1 MTSEG
6 IEVESMLLNEAIV
19 MEALREV
26 QDPELRLGIVDLG
39 LIYGADV
46 TDEGRSVE
54 VQMTLTSPGCPYGPM
69 LLSDVKRVIDNLPG
83 VEKSEV
89 KMVWDPPWDPRT
101 MASDEIKD
109 KLGIW

>member
-1 MTSEG
+1 M
-6 IEVESMLLNEAIV
+6 IMNEELV
-19 MEALREV
+19 MEALKEV

-46 TDEGRSVE
+46 ADDGKSVT
-54 VQMTLTSPGCPYGPM
+54 VRMTLTSPACPYGPM
-69 LLSDVKRVIDNLPG
+69 LINDVKKVVDDLPG
-83 VEKSEV
+83 VDKSEV
-89 KMVWDPPWDPRT
+89 QIVWDPPWDPKT

>member
-1 MTSEG
+1 MTE
-6 IEVESMLLNEAIV
+6 ELV
-19 MEALREV
+19 MDALKEV

-46 TDEGRSVE
+46 AEDGKSVT
-54 VQMTLTSPGCPYGPM
+54 VRMTLTSPACPYGPM
-69 LLSDVKRVIDNLPG
+69 LITDVKSVVDNLPG
-83 VEKSEV
+83 VDQSEV
-89 KMVWDPPWDPRT
+89 KLIWDPPWDPKT

>member
-1 MTSEG
+1 
-6 IEVESMLLNEAIV
+6 MLMNEELV
-19 MEALREV
+19 MEALKEV

-46 TDEGRSVE
+46 AEDGKSVT
-54 VQMTLTSPGCPYGPM
+54 VRMTLTSPACPYGPM
-69 LLSDVKRVIDNLPG
+69 LITDVKNVVDNLPG
-83 VEKSEV
+83 VDQAEV
-89 KMVWDPPWDPRT
+89 EIVWDPPWDPRT

>member
-1 MTSEG
+1 MLMTED
-6 IEVESMLLNEAIV
+6 MV
-19 MEALREV
+19 MEALKEV

-39 LIYGADV
+39 LIYGAEV
-46 TDEGRSVE
+46 TNNGKAVE

-69 LLSDVKRVIDNLPG
+69 LLSDVKRVVDNLPG
-83 VEKSEV
+83 VESSEV
-89 KMVWDPPWDPRT
+89 KIIWDPPWDPKT

>member
-1 MTSEG
+1 MLMTE
-6 IEVESMLLNEAIV
+6 ETV
-19 MEALREV
+19 MEALKEV

-46 TDEGRSVE
+46 KNEGRVVE
-54 VQMTLTSPGCPYGPM
+54 VRMTLTSPGCPYGPT
-69 LLSDVKRVIDNLPG
+69 LLSDVKRVVGNLPG
-83 VEKSEV
+83 VESSEV
-89 KMVWDPPWDPRT
+89 KIIWDPPWDPRT